1 MTGRDSSGE
10 PPEGRETA
18 SRIRLHTAPDVD
30 LEETDVADTIIA
42 AAHAAAERI
51 GVSLQ
56 TAAFEHDGLVLEVE
70 GPMLVAIGLAAELRR
85 STDHWHRERTGRHLW
100 IAPEDESTP

>member
-1 MTGRDSSGE
+1 MTAPDASGE
-10 PPEGRETA
+10 GPEGREAA
-18 SRIRLHTAPDVD
+18 SRIRLRTDPDIDV
-30 LEETDVADTIIA
+30 EEAGIQDTIIA

-51 GVSLQ
+51 GVTLRG
-56 TAAFEHDGLVLEVE
+56 AGFEGDGLVLEVD

-85 STDHWHRERTGRHLW
+85 STDHWHHERTGRHLW